1 MRRMAP
7 FFLFYA
13 LAESFSGACCGT
25 GDTVRPMILT
35 LLSICLLRVLGIL
48 LVLPRQHTMECI
60 IDIYISSWIA
70 AGIGFLILW
79 QWEKNKVQR
88 RSQARPPGLAS
99 PTGKLQGVALTDAAA
114 GGVKYC
120 RTSMRIRTNAPYD
133 HRLSLKSHG

>member
-1 MRRMAP
+1 
-7 FFLFYA
+7 
-13 LAESFSGACCGT
+13 
-25 GDTVRPMILT
+25 MILT

-79 QWEKNKVQR
+79 QWEKIKSKR

-114 GGVKYC
+114 GGGVKYC

-133 HRLSLKSHG
+133 QRPPLESHG

>member
-1 MRRMAP
+1 MLWRKAFP
-7 FFLFYA
+7 A
-13 LAESFSGACCGT
+13 HAAER

-79 QWEKNKVQR
+79 QWEKNKVQK
-88 RSQARPPGLAS
+88 
-99 PTGKLQGVALTDAAA
+99 T
-114 GGVKYC
+114 
-120 RTSMRIRTNAPYD
+120 
-133 HRLSLKSHG
+133 

>member
-79 QWEKNKVQR
+79 QWEKNRVQK
-88 RSQARPPGLAS
+88 
-99 PTGKLQGVALTDAAA
+99 T
-114 GGVKYC
+114 
-120 RTSMRIRTNAPYD
+120 
-133 HRLSLKSHG
+133 

>member
-1 MRRMAP
+1 
-7 FFLFYA
+7 
-13 LAESFSGACCGT
+13 
-25 GDTVRPMILT
+25 MILT

-79 QWEKNKVQR
+79 QWEKNRVKR

-99 PTGKLQGVALTDAAA
+99 PTEEAAGRSLTDAAA
-114 GGVKYC
+114 G
-120 RTSMRIRTNAPYD
+120 A
-133 HRLSLKSHG
+133 